1 MAHVIRNARL
11 PGIAFFAVVLGL
23 TAAGPASADS
33 LVRVTNLKL
42 TRSAHRVAI
51 TGTIRWNAAAAEELT
66 VGEVRLVG
74 VDRDTRRATVVRKRH
89 FDSVSDHPVADVR
102 FVLRSNVELSAVRLG
117 NRIVLT
123 ATQHPPN
130 PSRDV
135 PTEMSFVTVGQVE
148 PGPPTDRVGRKDCSD
163 QPVRAGAS
171 LQQCDLVGAYL
182 ARAGVGSN
190 QVRTPMEL
198 ADLSAADLTEA
209 DLSRIDIAGGRIND
223 ADASGATN
231 TQASFRH
238 TEGLGFIERDSTI
251 VNLNAANAR
260 LIDANFD
267 GTTFTDAPNNS
278 SFFTA
283 TLDGASFEG
292 GTLNA
297 VNFVTARLVG
307 ANLRGATLTLPDLTF
322 ANLTDAHLRGATFI
336 TDQGIAL
343 QWALLCRTEMPTAE
357 EGDKGTVNR
366 DCTG

>member
-1 MAHVIRNARL
+1 MAHVIRNPRL
-11 PGIAFFAVVLGL
+11 PGVALIAVLASLVAPG
-23 TAAGPASADS
+23 AAAADS

-42 TRSAHRVAI
+42 TRAAHRVEI
-51 TGTIRWNAAAAEELT
+51 TGTIRWNAAAFEELT

-74 VDRDTRRATVVRKRH
+74 VDADTRRATIVGRKH
-89 FDSVSDHPVADVR
+89 FDPVSDDPVMSVR
-102 FVLRSNVELSAVRLG
+102 FVLKSKAELRAVRPG
-117 NRIVLT
+117 NRIVMT

-130 PSRDV
+130 PSPDV
-135 PTEMSFVTVGQVE
+135 PTQMSFVTVGQVE

-209 DLSRIDIAGGRIND
+209 DLSRIDIAGGRLND
-223 ADASGATN
+223 ADATGSKN
-231 TQASFRH
+231 VQASFRH

-267 GTTFTDAPNNS
+267 RTTFTDAPDNS

-283 TLDGASFEG
+283 TLDGASFQG
-292 GTLNA
+292 ATLNA
-297 VNFVTARLVG
+297 VNLVTARLVG
-307 ANLRGATLTLPDLTF
+307 ANLRGATLTAPDLIL
-322 ANLTDAHLRGATFI
+322 ADLTDAKLRGATI
-336 TDQGIAL
+336 LPDQAMTL
-343 QWALLCRTEMPTAE
+343 QWALLCRTEMPTAD
-357 EGDKGTVNR
+357 EGTENR